1 MKSQHYKIP
10 TTFDSM
16 IHSRVGQFVYKNN
29 DVRTNRVVGLI
40 YRVGLSWIE
49 LISFAH
55 TEVPENGININAT
68 LDKKEFTALINN
80 IIERTD
86 ETVKEEW
93 DKLEIDWGYIMS
105 NPYDTKEEESN
116 VVEFFLS
123 EDYEDNLETIAKEYV
138 EKIKESNRKD

>member
-93 DKLEIDWGYIMS
+93 DKLEID
-105 NPYDTKEEESN
+105 
-116 VVEFFLS
+116 
-123 EDYEDNLETIAKEYV
+123 
-138 EKIKESNRKD
+138 